1 MRARSPNPLRAPRS
15 PSAARLALASV
26 PVLGNS
32 FWPSTYLSVA
42 GWVAESVGTDVS
54 TGVGTAGWVGVVGCS
69 GCTGVTGCSGVSGV
83 DGTGAG
89 SGLGS
94 GLGSSVVSAS

>member
-1 MRARSPNPLRAPRS
+1 MRPRSPNPPRAPRS

-32 FWPSTYLSVA
+32 FWPSTYLGVA
-42 GWVAESVGTDVS
+42 GWVAESVGTDVLA
-54 TGVGTAGWVGVVGCS
+54 GVGTAGWVGVV
-69 GCTGVTGCSGVSGV
+69 GCSGVSGV

-94 GLGSSVVSAS
+94 GLDSGFVSAS